1 MTGTER
7 KQHFKTTLVALLTAS
22 VLTVTALAGCGGG
35 DNKDAEKSA
44 VTGTEIV
51 TSVVESVYLDD
62 KGNPVTDPSGNPIP
76 VSVWLPMAILPILP
90 GQSIRCRNPRAR
102 LINSCKLPTPL
113 VDSISICVIV

>member
-22 VLTVTALAGCGGG
+22 VLTVTALAGCGG

-76 VSVWLPMAILPILP
+76 VSTAATTATKAQ
-90 GQSIRCRNPRAR
+90 GSKAECSN
-102 LINSCKLPTPL
+102 
-113 VDSISICVIV
+113 

>member
-22 VLTVTALAGCGGG
+22 VLTVTALAGCGG

-76 VSVWLPMAILPILP
+76 VSTAATTATKAQ
-90 GQSIRCRNPRAR
+90 GSKAESRAA
-102 LINSCKLPTPL
+102 SKT
-113 VDSISICVIV
+113 